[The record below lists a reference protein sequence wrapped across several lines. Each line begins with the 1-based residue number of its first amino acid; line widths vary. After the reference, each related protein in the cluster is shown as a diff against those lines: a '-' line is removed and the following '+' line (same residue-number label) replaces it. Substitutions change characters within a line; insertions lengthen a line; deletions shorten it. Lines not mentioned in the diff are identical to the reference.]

1 MNVFFMFSLLFLA
14 ALGSCADD
22 RNPLEEC
29 FRETDYE
36 EFLEIAKN
44 GLTATSNPKRVVIV
58 GAGMAGLSAAYVL
71 AGAGHEVTVLEASE
85 RAGGRVQTYRNDRE
99 GWYANLG
106 PMRLPEKHRIVREY
120 IRKFGLE
127 LNEFFQEND
136 NAWYFI
142 KNIRKRVQEVKNNP
156 GLLKYPVKPSEKGKS
171 AGQLY
176 KESLRKVVEEL
187 RSTNCKY
194 ILDKY
199 DTYSTKEYLL
209 KEGNLSPGAVDMIGD
224 LLNEDSGYY
233 VSFIE
238 SLKHDDI
245 FGYEK
250 RFDEIVGGM
259 DQLPTS
265 MYEAIKEKVQV
276 HFNARVIEIQQN
288 DREAT
293 VTYQTS
299 ANEMSSVTA
308 DYVIVC
314 TTSRAARRIKFEPP
328 LPPKKAHALRS
339 VHYRSGTKIFLTCTK
354 KFWEDEGIHG
364 GKSTTDLPS
373 RFIYYPN
380 HNFTSGVGVI
390 IAYGIGDDANFFQAL
405 DFKDC
410 ADIVINDLSLIHQ
423 LPKKDIQ
430 DFCHP
435 SKIQRWSLD
444 KYAMGGI
451 TTFTPYQFQHFSEAL
466 TAPFKRIYFAGEY
479 TAQFHGWIDST
490 IKSGLTAARDV
501 NRASENPSGI
511 HLSNDN
517 EF

>member
-22 RNPLEEC
+22 IEPLEEC

-36 EFLEIAKN
+36 EFLEIARN
-44 GLTATSNPKRVVIV
+44 GLKETSNPKHVVVV

-71 AGAGHEVTVLEASE
+71 AGAGHQVTVLEASE
-85 RAGGRVQTYRNDRE
+85 YAGGRVKTYRNDRE

-106 PMRLPEKHRIVREY
+106 PMRLPDKHRIVREY
-120 IRKFGLE
+120 IRKFGLQ

-142 KNIRKRVQEVKNNP
+142 KNIRKRVWEVKKDP
-156 GLLKYPVKPSEKGKS
+156 GVLKYPVKPSEEGKS

-176 KESLRKVVEEL
+176 RESLRKVVEDL
-187 RSTNCKY
+187 KRTNCSY
-194 ILDKY
+194 ILNKY
-199 DTYSTKEYLL
+199 DTYSTKEYLI
-209 KEGNLSPGAVDMIGD
+209 KEGNLSRGAVDMIGD

-238 SLKHDDI
+238 SMKNV
-245 FGYEK
+245 FTFEK
-250 RFDEIVGGM
+250 RFDEIVGGF
-259 DQLPTS
+259 DQLPIS
-265 MYEAIKEKVQV
+265 MCRAIEERM
-276 HFNARVIEIQQN
+276 HFNAQVIKIQQN
-288 DREAT
+288 AEEVT
-293 VTYQTS
+293 VTYQS
-299 ANEMSSVTA
+299 PAKNLSYVTA

-314 TTSRAARRIKFEPP
+314 STSRATRRIKFEPP

-339 VHYRSGTKIFLTCTK
+339 VHYKSGTKIFLTCTK
-354 KFWEDEGIHG
+354 KFWEDDGIHG

-380 HNFTSGVGVI
+380 HNFTSGVAVI
-390 IAYGIGDDANFFQAL
+390 IAYVLADDAKFFQAL

-410 ADIVINDLSLIHQ
+410 GDIVINDLSLIHQ
-423 LPKKDIQ
+423 LPREEIQAFCYPSMIKK
-430 DFCHP
+430 
-435 SKIQRWSLD
+435 WSLD
-444 KYAMGGI
+444 KYAMGSI
-451 TTFTPYQFQHFSEAL
+451 TAFTPYQYQQFYEPLRTSVD
-466 TAPFKRIYFAGEY
+466 RILFAGEH
-479 TAQFHGWIDST
+479 TAHAHGWIDGT

-517 EF
+517 EL

>member
-14 ALGSCADD
+14 TLGSCADD
-22 RNPLEEC
+22 KNPLEEC
-29 FRETDYE
+29 FREADYE

-44 GLTATSNPKRVVIV
+44 GLKKTPNPKHIVVV
-58 GAGMAGLSAAYVL
+58 GAGMSGLSAAYVL
-71 AGAGHEVTVLEASE
+71 AGAGHKVTVLEASE
-85 RAGGRVQTYRNDRE
+85 RPGGRVRTHRNVKE

-106 PMRLPEKHRIVREY
+106 PMRVPEKHRIVREY

-127 LNEFFQEND
+127 LNEFVQETENG
-136 NAWYFI
+136 WYFI
-142 KNIRKRVQEVKNNP
+142 KNIRKRVGEVKKDP
-156 GLLKYPVKPSEKGKS
+156 GLLKYPVKPSEAGKS

-176 KESLRKVVEEL
+176 QESLGKAVEEL
-187 RSTNCKY
+187 KRTNCSY
-194 ILDKY
+194 ILNKY
-199 DTYSTKEYLL
+199 DTYSTKEYLI

-245 FGYEK
+245 FAYEK

-259 DQLPTS
+259 DQLPIS
-265 MYEAIKEKVQV
+265 IYRAIEKSVR
-276 HFNARVIEIQQN
+276 FKARVTKIQQN
-288 DREAT
+288 AEKVT
-293 VTYQTS
+293 VTYQTTQK
-299 ANEMSSVTA
+299 NLLLETA

-314 TTSRAARRIKFEPP
+314 TTSRAARRINFKPP
-328 LPPKKAHALRS
+328 LPPNKAHALRS

-354 KFWEDEGIHG
+354 KFWEDDGIHG

-405 DFKDC
+405 NLKEC
-410 ADIVINDLSLIHQ
+410 ADIVYNDLSSIHQ

-430 DFCHP
+430 TFCSP
-435 SKIQRWSLD
+435 SVIQKRSLD
-444 KYAMGGI
+444 KYAMGAI
-451 TTFTPYQFQHFSEAL
+451 TTFTPYQFQQF
-466 TAPFKRIYFAGEY
+466 TQAPNAPRRRIFLAGEPI
-479 TAQFHGWIDST
+479 ANAPGWDDYT
-490 IKSGLTAARDV
+490 IKSGPTTARKVKPAF
-501 NRASENPSGI
+501 EP
-511 HLSNDN
+511 
-517 EF
+517 

>member
-1 MNVFFMFSLLFLA
+1 MNVFFTFSLLFLA

-44 GLTATSNPKRVVIV
+44 GLSTTSNPKRVVIV
-58 GAGMAGLSAAYVL
+58 GAGMSGLSAAYVL
-71 AGAGHEVTVLEASE
+71 ANAGHQVTVLEASE
-85 RAGGRVQTYRNDRE
+85 RAGGRVKTYRNEKE

-120 IRKFGLE
+120 IRKFDLQ
-127 LNEFFQEND
+127 LNEFSQENE

-142 KNIRKRVQEVKNNP
+142 KNIRKRVGEVNKDP
-156 GLLKYPVKPSEKGKS
+156 GVLEYPVKPSEVGKS

-176 KESLRKVVEEL
+176 EESLQKAVEEL
-187 RSTNCKY
+187 RRTNCSY
-194 ILDKY
+194 MLNKY

-245 FGYEK
+245 FAYEK

-259 DQLPTS
+259 DKLPTS
-265 MYEAIKEKVQV
+265 MYQAIQEKV
-276 HFNARVIEIQQN
+276 HLNARVIKIQQ
-288 DREAT
+288 DVKEVT

-299 ANEMSSVTA
+299 EKETLSVTA

-354 KFWEDEGIHG
+354 KFWEDDGIHG

-380 HNFTSGVGVI
+380 HNFPNGVGVI
-390 IAYGIGDDANFFQAL
+390 IAYGIGDDANYFQAL
-405 DFKDC
+405 DFEDC
-410 ADIVINDLSLIHQ
+410 GDIVINDLSLIHQ
-423 LPKKDIQ
+423 LPKEEIQ
-430 DFCHP
+430 AICRP
-435 SKIQRWSLD
+435 SMIQRWSLD

-466 TAPFKRIYFAGEY
+466 TAPVDRIYFAGEY
-479 TAQFHGWIDST
+479 TAQAHGWIDST
-490 IKSGLTAARDV
+490 IKSGLRAARDV
-501 NRASENPSGI
+501 NRASEI
-511 HLSNDN
+511 KK
-517 EF
+517 

>member
-22 RNPLEEC
+22 RNPIDEC

-36 EFLEIAKN
+36 EFLEIARN
-44 GLTATSNPKRVVIV
+44 GLKATSNPKHVVIV

-71 AGAGHEVTVLEASE
+71 AGAGHQVTVLEASE

-106 PMRLPEKHRIVREY
+106 PMRLPTKHRIVREY
-120 IRKFGLE
+120 IRKFGLQ
-127 LNEFFQEND
+127 LNEFFQENE

-142 KNIRKRVQEVKNNP
+142 KNIRKRVWEVKKDP
-156 GLLKYPVKPSEKGKS
+156 GVLKYPVKPSEEGKS

-176 KESLRKVVEEL
+176 RESLRKVVEDL
-187 RSTNCKY
+187 KRTNCSY
-194 ILDKY
+194 ILNKY
-199 DTYSTKEYLL
+199 DTYTTKEYLL
-209 KEGNLSPGAVDMIGD
+209 KEGNLSRGAVDMIGD
-224 LLNEDSGYY
+224 LLNKDSGYY
-233 VSFIE
+233 VSFIG
-238 SLKHDDI
+238 SLKNDYVSSD
-245 FGYEK
+245 EK
-250 RFDEIVGGM
+250 RYDEIVGGF
-259 DQLPTS
+259 DQLPIS
-265 MYEAIKEKVQV
+265 MYQAIEEKV
-276 HFNARVIEIQQN
+276 HFNARVIKIQQN
-288 DREAT
+288 AKKVA
-293 VTYQTS
+293 VTYQTPAKNLS
-299 ANEMSSVTA
+299 YVIA

-314 TTSRAARRIKFEPP
+314 STSRATRRIKFEPP

-339 VHYRSGTKIFLTCTK
+339 VHYKSGTKIFLTCTK
-354 KFWEDEGIHG
+354 KFWEDDGIHG

-390 IAYGIGDDANFFQAL
+390 IAYVLGDDAKFFQAL

-430 DFCHP
+430 AFCYP
-435 SKIQRWSLD
+435 SMIKKWSLD
-444 KYAMGGI
+444 KYAMGSI
-451 TTFTPYQFQHFSEAL
+451 TSFTPYQFQHFSEAL

>member
-1 MNVFFMFSLLFLA
+1 MNVFFTFSLLFLA

-36 EFLEIAKN
+36 EFLEIARN
-44 GLTATSNPKRVVIV
+44 GLKATSNPKHVVIV
-58 GAGMAGLSAAYVL
+58 GAGMSGLSAAYVL
-71 AGAGHEVTVLEASE
+71 AGAGHQVTVLEASE
-85 RAGGRVQTYRNDRE
+85 RAGGRVRTYRPEKE

-120 IRKFGLE
+120 IRKFGLQ
-127 LNEFFQEND
+127 LNEFSQENE

-142 KNIRKRVQEVKNNP
+142 KNIRKRVGEVNKDP
-156 GLLKYPVKPSEKGKS
+156 GLLKYPVKPSEEGKS

-176 KESLRKVVEEL
+176 EESLGKVVEEL
-187 RSTNCKY
+187 KRTNCSY
-194 ILDKY
+194 ILNKY

-224 LLNEDSGYY
+224 VLNEDSGYY

-245 FGYEK
+245 FAYEK

-259 DQLPTS
+259 DQLPTC
-265 MYEAIKEKVQV
+265 MCRAIEEKV
-276 HFNARVIEIQQN
+276 HFNARVIKIQQ
-288 DREAT
+288 DAKKVT
-293 VTYQTS
+293 VTYQTPAKDTS
-299 ANEMSSVTA
+299 LVTA

-314 TTSRAARRIKFEPP
+314 TTSRATRRIKFEPP

-423 LPKKDIQ
+423 LSREEIQ
-430 DFCHP
+430 AFCYP
-435 SKIQRWSLD
+435 SVIQKWSLD
-444 KYAMGGI
+444 EYAMGGI
-451 TTFTPYQFQHFSEAL
+451 TTFTPYQFQHFSEPL
-466 TAPFKRIYFAGEY
+466 TAPVGKVFFAGEY
-479 TAQFHGWIDST
+479 TAQAHGWIDST

-517 EF
+517 EL

>member
-14 ALGSCADD
+14 TLGSCADD
-22 RNPLEEC
+22 KNPLEEC
-29 FRETDYE
+29 FREADYE
-36 EFLEIAKN
+36 EFLEIARN
-44 GLTATSNPKRVVIV
+44 GLKKTSNPKDIVVV
-58 GAGMAGLSAAYVL
+58 GAGMSGLSAAYVL
-71 AGAGHEVTVLEASE
+71 AGAGHKVTVLEASE
-85 RAGGRVQTYRNDRE
+85 RVGGRVRTHRNTKE

-106 PMRLPEKHRIVREY
+106 PMRIPEKHRIIREY

-127 LNEFFQEND
+127 LNEFVQETD
-136 NAWYFI
+136 NGWYFI
-142 KNIRKRVQEVKNNP
+142 KNIRKRVGEVKKDP
-156 GLLKYPVKPSEKGKS
+156 GLLKYPVKPSEAGKS

-176 KESLRKVVEEL
+176 QASLKKAVKELKR
-187 RSTNCKY
+187 TNCSY
-194 ILDKY
+194 MLNKY
-199 DTYSTKEYLL
+199 DTYSTKEYLI
-209 KEGNLSPGAVDMIGD
+209 KEANLSPGAVDMIGD

-245 FGYEK
+245 FAYEK

-259 DQLPTS
+259 DRLPTS
-265 MYEAIKEKVQV
+265 MYRAIEKSVL
-276 HFNARVIEIQQN
+276 FKARVTKIQQN
-288 DREAT
+288 AEKVR
-293 VTYQTS
+293 VTYQTAAKTLS
-299 ANEMSSVTA
+299 YVTA

-314 TTSRAARRIKFEPP
+314 TTSRAARRINFKPP

-354 KFWEDEGIHG
+354 KFWEDDGIHG

-405 DFKDC
+405 SLNEC
-410 ADIVINDLSLIHQ
+410 ADIVFNDLSSIHQ
-423 LPKKDIQ
+423 LPKSDIQ
-430 DFCHP
+430 KFCCP
-435 SKIQRWSLD
+435 SMIQKWSLD
-444 KYAMGGI
+444 KYAMGAI

-466 TAPFKRIYFAGEY
+466 TAPAGRIYFAGEY
-479 TAQFHGWIDST
+479 TANAHGWIDST

-501 NRASENPSGI
+501 NRASE
-511 HLSNDN
+511 L
-517 EF
+517 

>member
-44 GLTATSNPKRVVIV
+44 GLTATSNPKHVVIV

-71 AGAGHEVTVLEASE
+71 AGAGHQVTVLEASE
-85 RAGGRVQTYRNDRE
+85 RVGGRVRTYRKKD
-99 GWYANLG
+99 WYANLG
-106 PMRLPEKHRIVREY
+106 PMRLPTKHRIVREY
-120 IRKFGLE
+120 IKKFDLK
-127 LNEFFQEND
+127 LNEFSQENE

-142 KNIRKRVQEVKNNP
+142 KNIRKRVREVKNNP
-156 GLLKYPVKPSEKGKS
+156 GLLEYPVKPSEEGKS
-171 AGQLY
+171 AAQLY
-176 KESLRKVVEEL
+176 VESLRKVVKEL
-187 RSTNCKY
+187 KRTNCKY

-276 HFNARVIEIQQN
+276 HFNARVIQIQQN
-288 DREAT
+288 DRET
-293 VTYQTS
+293 KVTYQTS

-339 VHYRSGTKIFLTCTK
+339 VHYRSGTKIFLTCK
-354 KFWEDEGIHG
+354 RKFWEDDGIHG

-423 LPKKDIQ
+423 LPKEDIQ
-430 DFCHP
+430 TFCRP
-435 SKIQRWSLD
+435 SMIQRWSLD

>member
-1 MNVFFMFSLLFLA
+1 MNVFLMFSLLFLA

-36 EFLEIAKN
+36 EFLEIARN
-44 GLTATSNPKRVVIV
+44 GLKKTSNPKHVVIV
-58 GAGMAGLSAAYVL
+58 GAGMSGLSAAYVL
-71 AGAGHEVTVLEASE
+71 AGAGHQVTVLEASE
-85 RAGGRVQTYRNDRE
+85 RAGGRVRTYRNDKE

-120 IRKFGLE
+120 IRKFGLQ
-127 LNEFFQEND
+127 LNEFSQEND
-136 NAWYFI
+136 NAWHFI
-142 KNIRKRVQEVKNNP
+142 KNIRKRVGEVKKDP
-156 GLLKYPVKPSEKGKS
+156 GVLKYPVKPSEEGKS

-176 KESLRKVVEEL
+176 EESLRKVEKEL
-187 RSTNCKY
+187 KRTNCSY
-194 ILDKY
+194 ILNKY
-199 DTYSTKEYLL
+199 DTYSTKEYLI

-238 SLKHDDI
+238 SMKHDDI
-245 FGYEK
+245 FAYEK

-265 MYEAIKEKVQV
+265 MYQAIEEKVR
-276 HFNARVIEIQQN
+276 FNTRVIKIQQN
-288 DREAT
+288 AKKVT
-293 VTYQTS
+293 VTYQTPAKDTS
-299 ANEMSSVTA
+299 LVTA

-314 TTSRAARRIKFEPP
+314 TTSRAARRINFRPP

-354 KFWEDEGIHG
+354 KFWEDDGIHG

-405 DFKDC
+405 DFKSC
-410 ADIVINDLSLIHQ
+410 ADIVMNDLSLIHQ

-430 DFCHP
+430 AFCYP
-435 SKIQRWSLD
+435 SMIQKWSLD

-466 TAPFKRIYFAGEY
+466 TAPVGRIFFAGEY
-479 TAQFHGWIDST
+479 TAHAHGWIDST

-501 NRASENPSGI
+501 NRASENP
-511 HLSNDN
+511 
-517 EF
+517 